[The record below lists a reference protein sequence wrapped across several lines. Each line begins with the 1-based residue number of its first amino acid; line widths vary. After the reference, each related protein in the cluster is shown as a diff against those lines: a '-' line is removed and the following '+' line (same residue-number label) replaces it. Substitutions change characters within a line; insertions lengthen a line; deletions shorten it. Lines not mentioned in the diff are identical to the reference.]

1 VIGACPLNPKGRRPY
16 RTRETGPPLARLQA
30 ARAKEHIMADK
41 PPVKKVVLAYSGGL
55 DTSIILKWLQT
66 EYGAEVITFTADLG
80 QGEELGPAKDKALL
94 LGVKP
99 ENIFIEDLR
108 ETFVRDYVFPM
119 FRANTVYEGQ
129 YLLGTSIARPLIA
142 KTQIDIARKM
152 GADAVCHGA
161 TGKGNDQVRFELSYY
176 ALEPDIRVIAPWR
189 EWDFKSREALL
200 AFAEQ
205 HQIPIAKDKRGD
217 APFSVD
223 ANLLHSSSE
232 GKVLEDP
239 AVEAPEFVHQR
250 TIAPEDAP
258 DKATV
263 FTIDFEAGDPVAI
276 DGVALSPA
284 SVLAKLNQLGHDNGV
299 GRLDLVENRFVG
311 MKSRGVYETPGGTI
325 LLAAHR
331 GIESITL
338 DGGAGH
344 LKDEIMPRYAS
355 LIYNGFWFSPEREML
370 QALIDKS
377 QAKVSGRVTVK
388 LYKGNV
394 TIIGRESPNT
404 LYNQQLV
411 TFEEGQV
418 AYDQRDAAGFIA
430 LNALRLRVLAQ
441 RDRRTAAD

>member
-1 VIGACPLNPKGRRPY
+1 MTNP
-16 RTRETGPPLARLQA
+16 
-30 ARAKEHIMADK
+30 
-41 PPVKKVVLAYSGGL
+41 KKVVLAYSGGL

-66 EYGAEVITFTADLG
+66 EYGAEVVTFTADLG
-80 QGEELGPAKDKALL
+80 QGEEVEPARRKAEMLGIRS
-94 LGVKP
+94 

-108 ETFVRDYVFPM
+108 EEFVRDYVFPM

-142 KTQIDIARKM
+142 KRQIEIARKV

-161 TGKGNDQVRFELSYY
+161 TGKGNDQVRFELGYY
-176 ALEPDIRVIAPWR
+176 ALEPDIRVVAPWR
-189 EWDFKSREALL
+189 EWDFASREALID
-200 AFAEQ
+200 FAEK

-217 APFSVD
+217 SPFSVD

-239 AVEAPEFVHQR
+239 AAEAPEYVHQR
-250 TIAPEDAP
+250 TLSPEEAP
-258 DKATV
+258 DKATL
-263 FTIDFEAGDPVAI
+263 IEIAFERGDPVAI
-276 DGVALSPA
+276 DGETLSPA
-284 SVLAKLNQLGHDNGV
+284 TLLARLNQLGHDNGI

-338 DGGAGH
+338 DGGAMH
-344 LKDEIMPRYAS
+344 LKDEIMPRYAK

-377 QAKVSGRVTVK
+377 QEHVSGTVRMK
-388 LYKGNV
+388 LYKGNATV
-394 TIIGRESPNT
+394 IGRDSPLS
-404 LYNQQLV
+404 LYDQDLV
-411 TFEEGQV
+411 TFEEGSGG
-418 AYDQRDAAGFIA
+418 YDQRDAAGFIR
-430 LNALRLRVLAQ
+430 LNALRLRI
-441 RDRRTAAD
+441 AAKRAAREAD